1 MAFELEFRIG
11 KLGTI
16 RVPVVE
22 DGERLC
28 GGLGTV
34 ELQNAQI
41 TTPDFLGFVATILVE
56 WLDLVDA
63 QFDFDAGPEYSPEDG
78 LHTAGPSEVDDDEVE
93 WDTIDPETGEV
104 VEEPARPE
112 SGDLDLVRA
121 ASQPEPEEQGG
132 QSAEAPQPKASSE
145 EVP

>member
-11 KLGTI
+11 KLGII

-22 DGERLC
+22 DGDRLC
-28 GGLGTV
+28 GGLGTI
-34 ELQNAQI
+34 ELQNSQI

-63 QFDFDAGPEYSPEDG
+63 QFDFDAGPEYSAEDG
-78 LHTAGPSEVDDDEVE
+78 LHASSTTEVDDEDVE
-93 WDTIDPETGEV
+93 WDQIDPETGEV
-104 VEEPARPE
+104 VEEPTRPE

-132 QSAEAPQPKASSE
+132 QSSEDPQPEA
-145 EVP
+145 